1 MHSVSPRRGE
11 FQTFRPTLSRTVIN
25 HLLHFSTNPW
35 DRLFLVAMAATAAAG
50 SAADAPAN
58 LLHVQFKNP
67 EYLSYLSHLQSQ
79 NPDASKFDPAHPLT
93 EYNVMSY
100 FATSPFFDRRS
111 NNEQIRMQNI
121 ANGVQNLIGGMGA
134 KQEEEELKR
143 FTGLEFVLVH
153 AKAPLNFVIQKRWRT
168 SATEKTPLAAY
179 YIVNDSIY
187 QAPDLYSILAIRLQ
201 STVYGLK
208 SSLST
213 QRRARPS
220 FDPRRGHHGRFIVP
234 DPPTSKDKDG
244 KPTSRG
250 QSEEA
255 GESEGEGAEDQG
267 DEEMEFED
275 VADEQ
280 PTSAAPQVKRA
291 RFD

>member
-1 MHSVSPRRGE
+1 
-11 FQTFRPTLSRTVIN
+11 
-25 HLLHFSTNPW
+25 
-35 DRLFLVAMAATAAAG
+35 MAAQAVAGGTAVETT
-50 SAADAPAN
+50 PN

-67 EYLSYLSHLQSQ
+67 EYLSFLTHLHTTGQVPTAT
-79 NPDASKFDPAHPLT
+79 NIPFDPAHPLT
-93 EYNVMSY
+93 EQNVMSY

-121 ANGVQNLIGGMGA
+121 ANGIAGGMGA

-153 AKAPLNFVIQKRWRT
+153 ARAPLCFVVAKRWRT
-168 SATEKTPLAAY
+168 SPTETTPLAAY
-179 YIVNDSIY
+179 YIINDSIY
-187 QAPDLYSILAIRLQ
+187 QAPDLYSVLATRLQ

-208 SSLST
+208 SSLSA

-234 DPPTSKDKDG
+234 DPPTAAEKEGGNPANANVDA
-244 KPTSRG
+244 
-250 QSEEA
+250 EEDEDEARQAA
-255 GESEGEGAEDQG
+255 GGEAEGEDEED
-267 DEEMEFED
+267 EMEFED
-275 VADEQ
+275 VSDPPQA
-280 PTSAAPQVKRA
+280 TGGPQVKRA

>member
-1 MHSVSPRRGE
+1 MSAP
-11 FQTFRPTLSRTVIN
+11 
-25 HLLHFSTNPW
+25 
-35 DRLFLVAMAATAAAG
+35 TAA
-50 SAADAPAN
+50 PEPPPN

-67 EYLSYLSHLQSQ
+67 EYLSYLSHLQATGQVTDPSSTAK
-79 NPDASKFDPAHPLT
+79 PDPAHPLT

-121 ANGVQNLIGGMGA
+121 ANGLAVGVGMGA
-134 KQEEEELKR
+134 RQEEQELKR

-153 AKAPLNFVIQKRWRT
+153 ARAPACFVVQKRWR
-168 SATEKTPLAAY
+168 SSPSESTPLAAY
-179 YIVNDSIY
+179 YIINDSIY
-187 QAPDLYSILAIRLQ
+187 QAPDLYSVLATRLQ

-208 SSLST
+208 TSLST

-234 DPPTSKDKDG
+234 DPAPSDTSTGTRSNAEQDPKDDAVL
-244 KPTSRG
+244 
-250 QSEEA
+250 QDEEEA
-255 GESEGEGAEDQG
+255 DED
-267 DEEMEFED
+267 DDHNDDDDDIDFED
-275 VADEQ
+275 VTAQ
-280 PTSAAPQVKRA
+280 PTPTAPVAKRA